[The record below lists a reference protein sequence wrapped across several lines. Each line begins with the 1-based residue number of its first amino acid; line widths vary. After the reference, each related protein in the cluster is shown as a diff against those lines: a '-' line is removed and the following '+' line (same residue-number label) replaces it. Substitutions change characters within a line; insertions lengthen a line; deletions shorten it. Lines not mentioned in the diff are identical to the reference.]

1 MSFGQGNIHFVNNP
15 AAGSP
20 LTNGARNG
28 LSQKLG
34 YAVLGQDLGELG
46 SPADLLSNREI
57 PLNGFQLNLL
67 QDAGTAKG
75 LNILGNVNNDFP
87 GLVIQNSSAGILA
100 SSLLQFGNNAGHFL
114 NIELLSSGGG
124 NPSSAHFIQSVGK
137 YLFSNNTG
145 KDFLNINAFT
155 QQYGFGDISSTGS
168 GSQLQIDDLNEL
180 MQLLVGTDPYLFLDV
195 INDSFSIGD
204 INGATSSTYFYL
216 DGTQSEISTG
226 ADSVFTTEH
235 NVGRYR
241 LGDLSSTKNSSL
253 VQLNDNA
260 TLEFL
265 YSVAGN
271 KYLDLSPSNKS
282 YNLGDIDFSNN
293 GLQLNIDDQ
302 SQFIA
307 LGNTGQVEM
316 TIDIVNSAIKLFA
329 GNGKSLQ
336 MNGGNNLLQVF
347 LPANKKALEFSG
359 ANFTYKIGDIDAAN
373 HHTTLVVD
381 DQTAVQQILAGALNG
396 IKITGDTTLLHT
408 GTNLSNGAGASLG
421 TLTNAP
427 VPGDPAKWITIDDNG
442 TTRLIPAWNAV

>member
-1 MSFGQGNIHFVNNP
+1 MSTGQGSVALNQKREAP
-15 AAGSP
+15 AAAP
-20 LTNGARNG
+20 TVAGANNG
-28 LSQKLG
+28 LSLNG
-34 YAVLGQDLGELG
+34 TNAVLGQSLGQAG

-87 GLVIQNSSAGILA
+87 GVVIQNSNAGILA
-100 SSLLQFGNNAGHFL
+100 SSLLQFGNDAGHFL
-114 NIELLSSGGG
+114 NIELLSSGAG
-124 NPSSAHFIQSVGK
+124 NPSAAHFIQSVGK
-137 YLFSNNTG
+137 FLFSNNTG

-155 QQYGFGDISSTGS
+155 QQYGFGDISSAGS

-180 MQLLVGTDPYLFLDV
+180 MQLLVGADPYLFLDV

-253 VQLNDNA
+253 LQLNDNA

-271 KYLDLSPSNKS
+271 KYLDLSPSN
-282 YNLGDIDFSNN
+282 
-293 GLQLNIDDQ
+293 
-302 SQFIA
+302 
-307 LGNTGQVEM
+307 
-316 TIDIVNSAIKLFA
+316 
-329 GNGKSLQ
+329 
-336 MNGGNNLLQVF
+336 
-347 LPANKKALEFSG
+347 
-359 ANFTYKIGDIDAAN
+359 FTYKIGDIDAAN

-381 DQTAVQQILAGALNG
+381 DQIAVQQILAGALNG

-408 GTNLSNGAGASLG
+408 GTNLSDGAGVSLG

-427 VPGDPAKWITIDDNG
+427 IPGDPAKWIRIDDNG
-442 TTRLIPAWNAV
+442 TTRLVPAWNAV